1 MASRVAF
8 TWIHFAFTGLLAG
21 AALLLPP
28 SAGAQMLTDRGEE
41 YYLVRTLEGLYEQ
54 MPMQATDPS
63 EFKAAA
69 EELRREAIRYKVRAD
84 EAQLHESLGA
94 GFDDFIDQLDAVSAF
109 LSKIEDIRANA
120 SAQEP
125 QQQFNSGVKGGQ
137 AAWATANLAAQSD
150 FSTMEG
156 AVASLLVG
164 GLVYAVDSWNQSS
177 ALEESVKKEVESE
190 AGRLQDALLQRL
202 ERSRQRFLD
211 LARQKGWPERE
222 IGWDLSTQSP
232 TAAQKLIQKGDLNG
246 LISLAAGKRAE
257 RPFDPQIALSHN
269 LLMAMRSEESP
280 SDLDRICEDSLE
292 LKALIPAHSVYDH
305 HRLGVLSQAALLAS
319 ASREAERLG
328 GASPGTSSRSRRAVE
343 LWEAAHEARTPDTG
357 DELALYRACAYA
369 GDGDPARARTEL
381 RALHDRL
388 KDQPDYLYACA
399 CVTCLDGDRDL
410 ALKFLEK
417 AVRTDAVALEQ
428 VRKDPDLHDLRTY
441 RKEEFVALTT
451 PQWEWTATNS
461 LLWADVFLT
470 NKSAFTLTN
479 VRLTSTT
486 PGWEPDLAVDILRPG
501 ETKKWEWNAQ
511 PPEGNIRAMRLTSD
525 QNP

>member
-1 MASRVAF
+1 MTTRVAF
-8 TWIHFAFTGLLAG
+8 AWIHFAFTGLLAG
-21 AALLLPP
+21 TALLLPP
-28 SAGAQMLTDRGEE
+28 SAGAQIRTDRGEE
-41 YYLVRTLEGLYEQ
+41 YYLIRTLEGLYEQ
-54 MPMQATDPS
+54 LPMQATDPS

-69 EELRREAIRYKVRAD
+69 ADLRSEAIRYKVRAD
-84 EAQLHESLGA
+84 EARLHESIGF
-94 GFDDFIDQLDAVSAF
+94 GFDEFIAQLDAVSAF
-109 LSKIEDIRANA
+109 LSKVEDIQSNA
-120 SAQEP
+120 AAQVP
-125 QQQFNSGVKGGQ
+125 LQQFGSGFKGGM
-137 AAWATANLAAQSD
+137 AAARTSD

-156 AVASLLVG
+156 AVASILVG
-164 GLVYAVDSWNQSS
+164 GLVYAMDSWSQSS
-177 ALEESVKKEVESE
+177 ALEESVKKEVEAE

-211 LARQKGWPERE
+211 LAREKGWPERE
-222 IGWDLSTQSP
+222 IGWDLSMQSA
-232 TAAQKLIQKGDLNG
+232 TTTVQLIQKGDLNG

-257 RPFDPQIALSHN
+257 RPFDPHIALSHN
-269 LLMAMRSEESP
+269 LLMAIRSEERP

-305 HRLGVLSQAALLAS
+305 HRLGVLYQAALLAS
-319 ASREAERLG
+319 ASRGAERLG
-328 GASPGTSSRSRRAVE
+328 GASPSSSSRSRRAVE

-417 AVRTDAVALEQ
+417 AIRTDGVDLSD

-441 RKEEFVALTT
+441 RKQEFVALTT

-470 NKSAFTLTN
+470 NKSAFSLTN

-486 PGWEPDLAVDILRPG
+486 PGWEPDLTVDILRPG

-511 PPEGNIRAMRLTSD
+511 PPEGQLRAMRLTSD